1 MVVMQILILLTS
13 LFSVVVNIG
22 IYRILTDIKN
32 IKIYSKEIYDREGW
46 L

>member
-1 MVVMQILILLTS
+1 MVVVLVLILLT
-13 LFSVVVNIG
+13 LVFLVVVNIG

>member
-1 MVVMQILILLTS
+1 MVVIEVLILLCTLVS
-13 LFSVVVNIG
+13 AGSGVFLCKLLN
-22 IYRILTDIKN
+22 DIKN

>member
-1 MVVMQILILLTS
+1 MVVIEILSFICALCTCIA
-13 LFSVVVNIG
+13 SVMS
-22 IYRILTDIKN
+22 YRILSDIKN

>member
-1 MVVMQILILLTS
+1 MVIVEILGFICTLITSVAVVMS
-13 LFSVVVNIG
+13 
-22 IYRILTDIKN
+22 YRILNDIKN